1 MVYTDQNH
9 NINLANLV
17 GKLFMLVPQYP
28 RIIKYIKK
36 AKAVNS
42 NSNESI
48 GTIIESNAFQNGNI
62 VALKYEYQS
71 YTYFEFNAL
80 VNRYANYLLHEGV
93 KNGETVIAFL
103 ENRPELLFLIAAC
116 AKIGAVISLI
126 NPNQR
131 EKTLIHSLELAKSK
145 YFIIGEELVP
155 FFENVTNSLTET
167 SNNKYYWISDQQIAN
182 CPINYVNLKKE
193 LEETDTGNPITTQQI
208 KAGQVYANVFT
219 SGTTGLP
226 KASRQTN
233 RKWLSTYYWFGKVNM
248 NLNPND
254 VMYVPLPFY
263 HTNALIVGWPTALA
277 ASCTMVMRRKFSVT
291 EFWKDVEKYNV
302 SSFIYIGEL
311 CRYLLNA
318 PASDLDKS
326 HRIKK
331 IMGNGL
337 RPDIWHEFK
346 ERFQIK
352 NIFEFYGAAD
362 GNVGFTNTFNF
373 DCTIGWCPTNFKI
386 IKYNIENESPVKDS
400 NGFLIPVDKG
410 ETGLL
415 ISEISEKSEFDGY
428 VNKERNE
435 DKILR
440 NVFKSGDSW
449 FNSGDLLQ
457 DIGFKH
463 ARFVDRIGD
472 TFRWKGENVAT
483 AEVEA
488 IVGQIKSVE
497 MCAAYGVQIP
507 NNDGRAGMVTIVK
520 RYEVPF
526 NIDIVTEQLYK
537 ELPRYAVPIFIRL
550 KDEINFTHTH
560 KIKKFDLKEEGF
572 DCENDDVYVMLPKSK
587 TYVLINESILN
598 EIREGAYIF

>member
-1 MVYTDQNH
+1 
-9 NINLANLV
+9 
-17 GKLFMLVPQYP
+17 
-28 RIIKYIKK
+28 
-36 AKAVNS
+36 
-42 NSNESI
+42 
-48 GTIIESNAFQNGNI
+48 
-62 VALKYEYQS
+62 
-71 YTYFEFNAL
+71 
-80 VNRYANYLLHEGV
+80 
-93 KNGETVIAFL
+93 
-103 ENRPELLFLIAAC
+103 LI
-116 AKIGAVISLI
+116 
-126 NPNQR
+126 
-131 EKTLIHSLELAKSK
+131 
-145 YFIIGEELVP
+145 P
-155 FFENVTNSLTET
+155 FFENVTNSLTEST
-167 SNNKYYWISDQQIAN
+167 DNKYYWISDQQSTE
-182 CPINYVNLKKE
+182 CPINYVNLKKS
-193 LEETDTGNPITTQQI
+193 LEKADTENPVTTQQI

-248 NLNPND
+248 NLNTDD

-277 ASCTMVMRRKFSVT
+277 APCTMVMKRKFSVT
-291 EFWKDVEKYNV
+291 QFWIDVDKYNV
-302 SSFIYIGEL
+302 SAFIYIGEL

-318 PASDLDKS
+318 PASNLEKK

-373 DCTIGWCPTNFKI
+373 DCTLGWCPTNFKI
-386 IKYNIENESPVKDS
+386 IKYDIENDSPIKDS
-400 NGFLIPVDKG
+400 NGFLIPVRKG

-415 ISEISEKSEFDGY
+415 ISEISETFVFDGY

-435 DKILR
+435 DKMLR
-440 NVFKSGDSW
+440 NVFKSGDIW

-483 AEVEA
+483 AEVEG
-488 IVGQIKSVE
+488 ILGQLKSVE
-497 MCAAYGVQIP
+497 TCAVYGVKIP
-507 NNDGRAGMVTIVK
+507 NNDGRAGMATIVK
-520 RYEVPF
+520 HKEDHF
-526 NIDIVTEQLYK
+526 NIDTVAKHLHK
-537 ELPRYAVPIFIRL
+537 ELPKYAVPIFIRL
-550 KDEINFTHTH
+550 KDEISFTHTH
-560 KIKKFDLKEEGF
+560 KIKKFDLKKEGF
-572 DCENDDVYVMLPKSK
+572 SCSDNIYVMLPKSK
-587 TYVLINESILN
+587 NYILINKSILN
-598 EIREGAYIF
+598 DISLGHHIF

>member
-1 MVYTDQNH
+1 MAKVFHNY
-9 NINLANLV
+9 NINLAALV
-17 GKLFMLVPQYP
+17 GKLFILIPQFP
-28 RIIKYIKK
+28 RIIKNIKT
-36 AKAVNS
+36 AKAIKPNS
-42 NSNESI
+42 KESI
-48 GTIIESNAFQNGNI
+48 GKIIESAAIKNGKVI
-62 VALKYEYQS
+62 ALKYEEES
-71 YTYFEFNAL
+71 YTYSEFNKTI
-80 VNRYANYLLHEGV
+80 NRYANHLLKEGV

-116 AKIGAVISLI
+116 AKIGAIISLI

-131 EKTLIHSLELAKSK
+131 EKTLVHSLELAKSK
-145 YFIIGEELVP
+145 YFFIGEELIP
-155 FFENVTNSLTET
+155 FFENVNNSLTEST
-167 SNNKYYWISDQQIAN
+167 DTKYYWISDQQITE
-182 CPINYVNLKKE
+182 CPINYVNLKKA
-193 LEETDTGNPITTQQI
+193 LETADTENPATTQQI

-248 NLNPND
+248 NLNADD

-277 ASCTMVMRRKFSVT
+277 APCTMVMKRKFSVT
-291 EFWKDVEKYNV
+291 QFWIDVDKYNV
-302 SSFIYIGEL
+302 SAFIYIGEL

-318 PASDLDKS
+318 PASNLEKK

-373 DCTIGWCPTNFKI
+373 DCTLGWCPTNFKI
-386 IKYNIENESPVKDS
+386 IKYDIENDSPIKDS
-400 NGFLIPVDKG
+400 NGFLIPVRKG

-415 ISEISEKSEFDGY
+415 ISEISETFVFDGY

-435 DKILR
+435 DKMLR
-440 NVFKSGDSW
+440 NVFKSGDIW

-483 AEVEA
+483 AEVEG
-488 IVGQIKSVE
+488 ILGQLKSVE
-497 MCAAYGVQIP
+497 TCAVYGVKIT
-507 NNDGRAGMVTIVK
+507 NNDGRAGMATIVK
-520 RYEVPF
+520 HKEKYF
-526 NIDIVTEQLYK
+526 DIDTVAKHLQK
-537 ELPRYAVPIFIRL
+537 ELPKYAVPIFIRL
-550 KDEINFTHTH
+550 KDEISFTHTH
-560 KIKKFDLKEEGF
+560 KIKKFDLKKEGF
-572 DCENDDVYVMLPKSK
+572 SCADDVYVMLPKRK
-587 TYVLINESILN
+587 NYILINKSILN
-598 EIREGAYIF
+598 DISLGRHIF